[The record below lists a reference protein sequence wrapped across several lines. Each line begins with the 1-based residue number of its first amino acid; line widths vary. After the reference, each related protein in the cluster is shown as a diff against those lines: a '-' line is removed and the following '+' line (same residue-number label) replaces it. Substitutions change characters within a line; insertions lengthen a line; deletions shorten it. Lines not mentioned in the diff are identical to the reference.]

1 MRTMELQIIPTS
13 THAHTH
19 AAWSVGECVCAR
31 QREAPTEYYQRCA
44 LLMVMLCEVQSCS
57 TQTPAAAALYS
68 NGATRHRRTVSWFL
82 LDSASHSFCLCLF
95 FFHVSPSSP
104 KSLSTAYTRGN
115 PTFPLPRGSPLF
127 TSQLYL
133 PCMPWS
139 PVY

>member
-1 MRTMELQIIPTS
+1 M
-13 THAHTH
+13 
-19 AAWSVGECVCAR
+19 CAR

-95 FFHVSPSSP
+95 FFFSTSLPPPPKVSQ
-104 KSLSTAYTRGN
+104 L
-115 PTFPLPRGSPLF
+115 PTPAAIPLF
-127 TSQLYL
+127 LCLAAPRSLL
-133 PCMPWS
+133 PNSTCLVCHGLLSVRHQFRPQHKCRKERKKEKCT
-139 PVY
+139 